1 MKGYIQCNGEEA
13 KNITIVKAKYDE
25 EGVLTGVTTEN
36 KALTEGSNEVAVTG
50 LAGTKVM
57 LWDSL
62 KNMKPISNEVKT
74 IPSANVE
81 TAEIGADT
89 GDLAVNDNGD
99 IIVVATILD
108 SAIEYPVSVGEF
120 SKVVENP
127 EAGDIDVSDI
137 VSYGATTYTVT
148 LEDGTT
154 LEKTAEDN
162 KITLTEHDLKS
173 TDKIEIVP
181 NYKFNLG
188 SSTVDGYVTKM

>member
-1 MKGYIQCNGEEA
+1 MYKRQDITELVTPKWSLSHVGHAAEKVTFNVTAEEA

-89 GDLAVNDNGD
+89 GDLAVN
-99 IIVVATILD
+99 
-108 SAIEYPVSVGEF
+108 
-120 SKVVENP
+120 
-127 EAGDIDVSDI
+127 
-137 VSYGATTYTVT
+137 
-148 LEDGTT
+148 
-154 LEKTAEDN
+154 
-162 KITLTEHDLKS
+162 
-173 TDKIEIVP
+173 
-181 NYKFNLG
+181 
-188 SSTVDGYVTKM
+188 